1 MNSSWTKSGLSK
13 KDVTDKLKI
22 AIFEKNTQHTMIYAA
37 EIICSG
43 HSTALI
49 QICIELWCKFYI
61 LSTEIPALILESIE
75 LLENI
80 NQKEVYK
87 YSNIRN
93 TIIKLC
99 FVICM
104 TDKNQLEFYISKIN
118 KNSFTLLKPES
129 ELNKFYNNI
138 IEDIA
143 SYIEK
148 DSIIYFGTLLQKFY
162 RKDYHSFNKVLSYLI
177 DTYLKKI
184 DLKKDCEVIH
194 LSLTKN
200 YIWIFIKM
208 LKYIYEPSCLRQV
221 RSAHGYNKY
230 VSETNGALA
239 PSVYN
244 NYIKIF
250 EFNLIKYDIMNRI
263 NIIYLLFNLVIDNKI
278 LYNMSNQLQFQHNII
293 LNEINNI
300 FDKLIIH
307 YQLPTKNK
315 EITSQKSKKNNK
327 NKTTSLE
334 EYYENNTNEYQNQ
347 NQMPSNERERR
358 SEKPDSSGEE
368 PSDTDYLYTIT
379 YVDKKKLKKKEDNLN
394 IPRFYPIKTID
405 VADINENKLIINVSK
420 LI

>member
-13 KDVTDKLKI
+13 KEVTDKFKI
-22 AIFEKNTQHTMIYAA
+22 AIFEKNTQHTMIYAS

-49 QICIELWCKFYI
+49 QVCIELWCKFYI
-61 LSTEIPALILESIE
+61 LSTEIPSLILESIE

-80 NQKEVYK
+80 NQKEIYK

-104 TDKNQLEFYISKIN
+104 TEKNQLEFYISKVN
-118 KNSFTLLKPES
+118 KNSFSLLKPEN
-129 ELNKFYNNI
+129 ELNNFYNNI
-138 IEDIA
+138 IEDIS
-143 SYIEK
+143 SYVDK

-184 DLKKDCEVIH
+184 NLRKDCEVIH

-200 YIWIFIKM
+200 YIWILIKILKFIYDNFNQKIF
-208 LKYIYEPSCLRQV
+208 LEY
-221 RSAHGYNKY
+221 
-230 VSETNGALA
+230 
-239 PSVYN
+239 YN

-250 EFNLIKYDIMNRI
+250 EFNLTKYDILNRI

-278 LYNMSNQLQFQHNII
+278 LYNMSHQLQFQHNII
-293 LNEINNI
+293 LNEVDTI
-300 FDKLIIH
+300 FTKLINH
-307 YQLPTKNK
+307 YQLPVTIK
-315 EITSQKSKKNNK
+315 ESKKESK
-327 NKTTSLE
+327 NRRGAKARSLRSHTNREQSELTEGYSAIKKNSYASLE
-334 EYYENNTNEYQNQ
+334 EYEQYEQYEDNKQE
-347 NQMPSNERERR
+347 EE
-358 SEKPDSSGEE
+358 EKETE

-379 YVDKKKLKKKEDNLN
+379 YIDKKKLKKKEDNLN

-405 VADINENKLIINVSK
+405 VADINDNKIMINVSK